1 MISPVRMFQ
10 RSSDSYT
17 ICMTLELAGHAAVGE
32 KGLYVVGGPHWK
44 PATNRVSALAPVR
57 PLPT

>member
-1 MISPVRMFQ
+1 MFQ

-17 ICMTLELAGHAAVGE
+17 ICMTFALAGHAAVGE
-32 KGLYVVGGPHWK
+32 NGLYVVGGPHWK
-44 PATNRVSALAPVR
+44 PAMNRVSALAPVR